1 MIISLCGF
9 MGAGKS
15 TVGKYLAKM
24 LGFAFI
30 DLDSYIEQKLQ
41 MSVAEFFA
49 AYGEPAFR
57 KEELC
62 SLKEVLGRYA
72 EDICTTDN
80 ADANKDGN
88 NSEGS
93 VNLSG
98 KGLVLSLGGGT
109 VIQQECAELVK
120 EKTFCIYLY
129 CSKEE
134 LVKRLKRN
142 IAKRPVLQGKTDKE
156 LENHIENLMNQ
167 REGIYKSCANATI
180 NTASGNLQQVI
191 DNILKVI

>member
-41 MSVAEFFA
+41 MSVADFFA
-49 AYGEPAFR
+49 ACGEPAFR

-62 SLKEVLGRYA
+62 SLKEVLDKYSK
-72 EDICTTDN
+72 DIYTTDN
-80 ADANKDGN
+80 TEADKDGN
-88 NSEGS
+88 NRDGS

-109 VIQQECAELVK
+109 VIQQECAQLVK

-134 LVKRLKRN
+134 LAKRLKRN

-180 NTASGNLQQVI
+180 NTASGNLATII
-191 DNILKVI
+191 DRIMNIL